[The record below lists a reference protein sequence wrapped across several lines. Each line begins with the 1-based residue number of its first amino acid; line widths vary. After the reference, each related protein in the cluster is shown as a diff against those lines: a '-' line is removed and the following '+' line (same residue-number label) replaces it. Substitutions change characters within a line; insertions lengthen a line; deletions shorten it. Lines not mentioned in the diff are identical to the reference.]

1 MQGVTAEYG
10 PARAQKNQTGKW
22 YPQIP
27 VDHTT
32 LQINQRVVNTTLIPV
47 KVEHCARK
55 QHKHPYAGEPMAFFS
70 LREGDARPSCNEGCW
85 PPRRTPSARQRTAAN
100 TEKNAI
106 GSPAYGGQHRPALR
120 EGDARLRHPVVSVAT
135 AAPRTGRLPYD
146 VVSMRVRVARQGCL
160 CVKNCEL

>member
-47 KVEHCARK
+47 KLEHWVRWLGAHLKLFPC
-55 QHKHPYAGEPMAFFS
+55 S
-70 LREGDARPSCNEGCW
+70 LTAAHHVQLPSNRPWPSCKFTLLVCSEN
-85 PPRRTPSARQRTAAN
+85 
-100 TEKNAI
+100 
-106 GSPAYGGQHRPALR
+106 L
-120 EGDARLRHPVVSVAT
+120 D
-135 AAPRTGRLPYD
+135 
-146 VVSMRVRVARQGCL
+146 
-160 CVKNCEL
+160 

>member
-47 KVEHCARK
+47 KLEHCPGVSGVERA
-55 QHKHPYAGEPMAFFS
+55 PAAGLHGTCMS
-70 LREGDARPSCNEGCW
+70 TTR
-85 PPRRTPSARQRTAAN
+85 
-100 TEKNAI
+100 
-106 GSPAYGGQHRPALR
+106 
-120 EGDARLRHPVVSVAT
+120 
-135 AAPRTGRLPYD
+135 
-146 VVSMRVRVARQGCL
+146 CL
-160 CVKNCEL
+160 AMWLS

>member
-47 KVEHCARK
+47 KLEHWVRWLGAHLKLFPC
-55 QHKHPYAGEPMAFFS
+55 S
-70 LREGDARPSCNEGCW
+70 L
-85 PPRRTPSARQRTAAN
+85 TAAHHVQL
-100 TEKNAI
+100 AI
-106 GSPAYGGQHRPALR
+106 GPGRPASSHYLFAVR
-120 EGDARLRHPVVSVAT
+120 TSIDLGVL
-135 AAPRTGRLPYD
+135 AAD
-146 VVSMRVRVARQGCL
+146 
-160 CVKNCEL
+160 CEPDLQ

>member
-47 KVEHCARK
+47 KV
-55 QHKHPYAGEPMAFFS
+55 QHWPAALQAPLIFFI
-70 LREGDARPSCNEGCW
+70 N
-85 PPRRTPSARQRTAAN
+85 
-100 TEKNAI
+100 
-106 GSPAYGGQHRPALR
+106 
-120 EGDARLRHPVVSVAT
+120 
-135 AAPRTGRLPYD
+135 
-146 VVSMRVRVARQGCL
+146 
-160 CVKNCEL
+160 

>member
-47 KVEHCARK
+47 KNEHWIAPNRQKMATNAGGRARND
-55 QHKHPYAGEPMAFFS
+55 MATS
-70 LREGDARPSCNEGCW
+70 HMWARGL
-85 PPRRTPSARQRTAAN
+85 A
-100 TEKNAI
+100 
-106 GSPAYGGQHRPALR
+106 
-120 EGDARLRHPVVSVAT
+120 V
-135 AAPRTGRLPYD
+135 
-146 VVSMRVRVARQGCL
+146 
-160 CVKNCEL
+160 

>member
-47 KVEHCARK
+47 KYKHWAQHGARNR
-55 QHKHPYAGEPMAFFS
+55 QDDPPQLWRSAPCR
-70 LREGDARPSCNEGCW
+70 LRRQAL
-85 PPRRTPSARQRTAAN
+85 SAISV
-100 TEKNAI
+100 AI
-106 GSPAYGGQHRPALR
+106 GLKVRILDPSR
-120 EGDARLRHPVVSVAT
+120 EFYAARLASGNQPTMVDVSA
-135 AAPRTGRLPYD
+135 G
-146 VVSMRVRVARQGCL
+146 
-160 CVKNCEL
+160 

>member
-47 KVEHCARK
+47 K
-55 QHKHPYAGEPMAFFS
+55 YTAGSVLISIVDPRDAFLLS
-70 LREGDARPSCNEGCW
+70 EADPS
-85 PPRRTPSARQRTAAN
+85 
-100 TEKNAI
+100 
-106 GSPAYGGQHRPALR
+106 
-120 EGDARLRHPVVSVAT
+120 
-135 AAPRTGRLPYD
+135 
-146 VVSMRVRVARQGCL
+146 
-160 CVKNCEL
+160 

>member
-47 KVEHCARK
+47 KYKHWSTTCAPATWSRRTSLLLR
-55 QHKHPYAGEPMAFFS
+55 HSAAARS
-70 LREGDARPSCNEGCW
+70 LRMSAGD
-85 PPRRTPSARQRTAAN
+85 RQAA
-100 TEKNAI
+100 K
-106 GSPAYGGQHRPALR
+106 
-120 EGDARLRHPVVSVAT
+120 RLH
-135 AAPRTGRLPYD
+135 
-146 VVSMRVRVARQGCL
+146 
-160 CVKNCEL
+160 

>member
-47 KVEHCARK
+47 KVRRRGGRDHGRRRQVGRRLAREAA
-55 QHKHPYAGEPMAFFS
+55 QVVHHPLEVLAVCEALVEQRSTDAEAEDGE
-70 LREGDARPSCNEGCW
+70 L
-85 PPRRTPSARQRTAAN
+85 
-100 TEKNAI
+100 
-106 GSPAYGGQHRPALR
+106 H
-120 EGDARLRHPVVSVAT
+120 
-135 AAPRTGRLPYD
+135 
-146 VVSMRVRVARQGCL
+146 RVAPVDGPFY
-160 CVKNCEL
+160 N

>member
-47 KVEHCARK
+47 KVKHWLPFFVRPPSNVLRLPGVPPKYFETYVLSCSCGAARK
-55 QHKHPYAGEPMAFFS
+55 A
-70 LREGDARPSCNEGCW
+70 
-85 PPRRTPSARQRTAAN
+85 
-100 TEKNAI
+100 
-106 GSPAYGGQHRPALR
+106 
-120 EGDARLRHPVVSVAT
+120 
-135 AAPRTGRLPYD
+135 
-146 VVSMRVRVARQGCL
+146 
-160 CVKNCEL
+160 